1 MSELTTAGPLPRP
14 GALLLDFGGVVVE
27 TVRRAGWLEELT
39 AEVLRRLARAG
50 FTALTADDI
59 ATDIRAG
66 AKADS
71 HWKNAMSRPYAPEEM
86 THVRFWCDFVAAD
99 WPAHA
104 REFVRT
110 EATPLCKLMGEL
122 RSERHLRPGIEDLFA
137 AARERGVRIG
147 IVSNALSGAVHRDY
161 MDEHGLAD
169 QVGVQV
175 YSDEV
180 GVRKPN
186 PEMIALAARALN
198 VPEECCW
205 YVGDNFDRDVVCGR
219 RAGVGATVLMEAKGT
234 YERPYVVR
242 DNPQA
247 IVADPKEL
255 LQLLVAAHPL

>member
-1 MSELTTAGPLPRP
+1 MTELTTTGPLPRP
-14 GALLLDFGGVVVE
+14 DALLLDFGGVVVE
-27 TVRRAGWLEELT
+27 TKRRPTWLPEL
-39 AEVLRRLARAG
+39 ADAVLGRLTRAG
-50 FTALTADDI
+50 FTGLSAEDI
-59 ATDIRAG
+59 ATDIQAG
-66 AKADS
+66 SKGDS
-71 HWKNAMSRPYAPEEM
+71 HWKNAMSRPYAPQEM

-104 REFVRT
+104 WEVVRT

-122 RSERHLRPGIEDLFA
+122 KAERFLRPGIEELFE

-147 IVSNALSGAVHRDY
+147 IVSNALCGAVHRDY

-186 PEMIALAARALN
+186 PEMISLAARALN
-198 VPEECCW
+198 VSEARSW

-234 YERPYVVR
+234 YDRPFVVR
-242 DNPQA
+242 DTPEA

-255 LQLLVAAHPL
+255 LQLLVAAHPV